1 MPDEQKTPRSSPVR
15 GRRGAAPR
23 TSAIDKTARRATI
36 KTDSDEPVQVES
48 FVPAARADASPEA
61 PPAARSRRTGQRPP
75 TSEPEAAGASEATG
89 IPSDVA
95 PATPKGRSGRR
106 GKTAHTEP
114 PVVAP
119 VETSGPD
126 LEFGVADAS
135 AEDLRAIARAT
146 GAIGANVAPRR
157 SDESPARA
165 FGDDEEMVTWSP
177 SPRVA
182 PAGVEDDV
190 APGSDELSE
199 TGEESGGV
207 RRRRRRGR
215 GRRGR
220 GGQSGTAIDGVSE
233 NGGAATQPETAAAP
247 SQFTPDRQLVVPR
260 QPILPDY
267 PVEFE
272 PMPPPTKRRPARRPG
287 MITDPRFSREEQA
300 EIDQFVRTSPPA
312 AAPVVSGTDEFRA
325 ALLTADEKRELEQAA
340 PRPRSRRG
348 RGSGRAAALPSP
360 PETEPGLQATPA
372 FAPMPVAPAAR
383 AGQNPLEA
391 LIARQNVILDTL
403 MERQISL
410 LRNIE
415 RSMIALDQRLGNGG
429 QAAAKAARVGVFVDV
444 PNVIYAA
451 ERIGCTIDFGKLLAI
466 LTRGRDLVR
475 ASAYSPVS
483 DDPQMRVE
491 TQKFVQPFLG
501 RGFRVVTKPLKRFAD
516 GTMKGNFDVELAMD
530 VLTMA
535 DRLDVVCLVSGDGD
549 FSRLVE
555 MIAVKGVRV
564 EVIAFSSSTSSE
576 LRAAC
581 DEYIDLG
588 TRLRE
593 ICF

>member
-1 MPDEQKTPRSSPVR
+1 
-15 GRRGAAPR
+15 
-23 TSAIDKTARRATI
+23 
-36 KTDSDEPVQVES
+36 
-48 FVPAARADASPEA
+48 
-61 PPAARSRRTGQRPP
+61 
-75 TSEPEAAGASEATG
+75 
-89 IPSDVA
+89 
-95 PATPKGRSGRR
+95 
-106 GKTAHTEP
+106 
-114 PVVAP
+114 
-119 VETSGPD
+119 
-126 LEFGVADAS
+126 
-135 AEDLRAIARAT
+135 
-146 GAIGANVAPRR
+146 
-157 SDESPARA
+157 
-165 FGDDEEMVTWSP
+165 
-177 SPRVA
+177 
-182 PAGVEDDV
+182 
-190 APGSDELSE
+190 
-199 TGEESGGV
+199 
-207 RRRRRRGR
+207 
-215 GRRGR
+215 
-220 GGQSGTAIDGVSE
+220 
-233 NGGAATQPETAAAP
+233 
-247 SQFTPDRQLVVPR
+247 
-260 QPILPDY
+260 
-267 PVEFE
+267 
-272 PMPPPTKRRPARRPG
+272 
-287 MITDPRFSREEQA
+287 
-300 EIDQFVRTSPPA
+300 
-312 AAPVVSGTDEFRA
+312 
-325 ALLTADEKRELEQAA
+325 
-340 PRPRSRRG
+340 
-348 RGSGRAAALPSP
+348 
-360 PETEPGLQATPA
+360 
-372 FAPMPVAPAAR
+372 
-383 AGQNPLEA
+383 
-391 LIARQNVILDTL
+391 

-415 RSMIALDQRLGNGG
+415 LSMIALDQRLGNGG
-429 QAAAKAARVGVFVDV
+429 QATAKAARVGVFVDV

-593 ICF
+593 ICS